1 MAPAASAYPWGMT
14 TQPLDAP
21 LVDETDPSLAR
32 PLPEALVAAR
42 LDVVAAARDLL
53 AIPEAALARPWAWIG
68 GSEDEVRYGAYRAA
82 EVLEEAEIE
91 ARARTG
97 ATEPTEG
104 RTARIIA
111 PSTAA
116 RWELHGLLL
125 PLDDT
130 LLDADPGEGS
140 GRSAS

>member
-1 MAPAASAYPWGMT
+1 MEHATSAYPCAMT
-14 TQPLDAP
+14 NLPLDAP
-21 LVDETDPSLAR
+21 LLDDTDPALAR

-42 LDVVAAARDLL
+42 ADVVATARDLL
-53 AIPEAALARPWAWIG
+53 AIPEAALARPWGWIG

-82 EVLEEAEIE
+82 EALEEAEVD
-91 ARARTG
+91 ARARSA
-97 ATEPTEG
+97 ATEATER

-125 PLDDT
+125 PLDDAI
-130 LLDADPGEGS
+130 LDADPGEGS
-140 GRSAS
+140 GRSGS